1 MKNNINIYDVLNNL
15 YNLSGIE
22 EIDSDE
28 LEELDFTV
36 DKKRILEI
44 RKNSVKK
51 DKKKKSILIAAV
63 VILLIGIGVM
73 NNKYTNIFI
82 SQAIEDVKNS
92 FSHLFTIGEDAD
104 KYSLKYVKK
113 AKKIGKN
120 KIRLDKI
127 LLDENKVY
135 MSFFVELDYNV
146 NLVKEPSF
154 GGICL
159 KINHK
164 EVEDRGLGQ
173 TVSLVNNENKKKQLF
188 RIDYEIDLESSVDE
202 KIDSIDFEIQGLEIK
217 EIDKK
222 KLLDAYEKAKN
233 NRKIDYVLAIKDGR
247 DSIKR
252 FDQVL
257 DFSIENM
264 DKVYLRDSTKS
275 YHDEFSIY
283 NGNDK
288 VICRSLSINELGIQ
302 ADIHYYFD
310 KDNNKGH
317 DLDIIAINDQGDRIR
332 LSPMIGN
339 GQGDSDIRYIMRT
352 MTRFL
357 KSSYIILE
365 AYKVK
370 GEENIKP
377 ETFVEELDKDIKYIE
392 DNNAFNN
399 ENTSE
404 NMDIN
409 RNLYNYE
416 KIGQSKK
423 IKL

>member
-1 MKNNINIYDVLNNL
+1 MENIYKKYRKLAGLTQEKAAEHLN
-15 YNLSGIE
+15 I
-22 EIDSDE
+22 
-28 LEELDFTV
+28 
-36 DKKRILEI
+36 
-44 RKNSVKK
+44 
-51 DKKKKSILIAAV
+51 
-63 VILLIGIGVM
+63 
-73 NNKYTNIFI
+73 
-82 SQAIEDVKNS
+82 
-92 FSHLFTIGEDAD
+92 
-104 KYSLKYVKK
+104 
-113 AKKIGKN
+113 
-120 KIRLDKI
+120 
-127 LLDENKVY
+127 
-135 MSFFVELDYNV
+135 
-146 NLVKEPSF
+146 
-154 GGICL
+154 
-159 KINHK
+159 
-164 EVEDRGLGQ
+164 
-173 TVSLVNNENKKKQLF
+173 
-188 RIDYEIDLESSVDE
+188 SVDT
-202 KIDSIDFEIQGLEIK
+202 IK
-217 EIDKK
+217 RYENGTYIPQNDIARRMC
-222 KLLDAYEKAKN
+222 LLYG
-233 NRKIDYVLAIKDGR
+233 DGR
-247 DSIKR
+247 GSIKR

-257 DFSIENM
+257 DFSVENM

-352 MTRFL
+352 MTSQNKDISRFL

-404 NMDIN
+404 NRDIN
-409 RNLYNYE
+409 RNLYSYE